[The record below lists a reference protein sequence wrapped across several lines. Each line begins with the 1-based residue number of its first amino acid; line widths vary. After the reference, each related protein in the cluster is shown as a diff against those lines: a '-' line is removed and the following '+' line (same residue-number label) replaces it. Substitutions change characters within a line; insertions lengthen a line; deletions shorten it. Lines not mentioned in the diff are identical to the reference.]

1 MPGCGR
7 RRWSEP
13 FALGRV
19 MRDDQQML
27 YRLGAALAIGLLIGV
42 ERGWHER
49 EAREGARIAGVR
61 TYGLIGLLGGGAA
74 LLAEAFGALAFGLAF
89 VGLAGLLAAVYVENL
104 RRGRAD
110 VGITSLVAA
119 LLTFVLGALAAMGE
133 VVIAAASAVVAT
145 LLLGYKPQ
153 LHRWVNALE
162 GAELR
167 AGIQLLLISVV
178 LLPILPNRGFGPW
191 AALNPYAIWWMVV
204 LIAGLSF
211 VGYVAVKI
219 GGAARG
225 TLFTGL
231 AGGLAS
237 STAVTLHFSRLAARE
252 PALAPVLAT
261 GVLLACGTMFPR
273 MLLVASLLN
282 RALFEPLV
290 VPAAAMAL
298 CAYAP
303 ALVYLRRQSRMH
315 AYEASPLKNPLELKT
330 ALAFGALL
338 ALVMLLG
345 EALRSLAGDSGV
357 LALAAASGVADVDA
371 ITLSLAR
378 MSGEDL
384 GLATAAVG
392 VVVAGAVNSL
402 VKGAMAGVIG
412 GRALGLRVGLPLL
425 AGACAGLAAAWL
437 WIG

>member
-1 MPGCGR
+1 M
-7 RRWSEP
+7 SEE
-13 FALGRV
+13 
-19 MRDDQQML
+19 QQIL

-49 EAREGARIAGVR
+49 EAKEGARIAGVR
-61 TYGLIGLLGGGAA
+61 TYGLVGLLGGGMA
-74 LLAEAFGALAFGLAF
+74 LIAEKFGALVMGLAF
-89 VGLAGLLAAVYVENL
+89 VALAGLLAAVYVENL
-104 RRGRAD
+104 RRGRSD

-119 LLTFVLGALAAMGE
+119 LLTFALGALAAMGE
-133 VVIAAASAVVAT
+133 VVIAAASAVLTT

-162 GAELR
+162 GEELR
-167 AGIQLLLISVV
+167 AGIKLLLISVV
-178 LLPILPNRGFGPW
+178 LLPVLPNRGFGPW
-191 AALNPYAIWWMVV
+191 EALNPYAIWWMVV
-204 LIAGLSF
+204 LVAGISF
-211 VGYVAVKI
+211 VGYFAVKI

-225 TLFTGL
+225 TVFTGL

-237 STAVTLHFSRLAARE
+237 STAVTLHFSRLAVRD

-282 RALFEPLV
+282 RELFESLL
-290 VPAAAMAL
+290 VPAAVMAA
-298 CAYAP
+298 CVYAP
-303 ALVYLRRQSRMH
+303 ALVFLHRQARVQPYS
-315 AYEASPLKNPLELKT
+315 ASPLKNPLELKT

-338 ALVMLLG
+338 ALIMLLG
-345 EALRSLAGDSGV
+345 KALQNFSGDAGV
-357 LALAAASGVADVDA
+357 LALAAASGIADVDA

-384 GLATAAVG
+384 GLPTAALG
-392 VVVAGAVNSL
+392 VVIAGSVNSL
-402 VKGAMAGVIG
+402 VKGAMAGMIG
-412 GRALGLRVGLPLL
+412 GRVMGLRVASPLAAA
-425 AGACAGLAAAWL
+425 AGAGLLAAWL

>member
-1 MPGCGR
+1 
-7 RRWSEP
+7 
-13 FALGRV
+13 
-19 MRDDQQML
+19 
-27 YRLGAALAIGLLIGV
+27 
-42 ERGWHER
+42 
-49 EAREGARIAGVR
+49 
-61 TYGLIGLLGGGAA
+61 
-74 LLAEAFGALAFGLAF
+74 
-89 VGLAGLLAAVYVENL
+89 
-104 RRGRAD
+104 
-110 VGITSLVAA
+110 
-119 LLTFVLGALAAMGE
+119 
-133 VVIAAASAVVAT
+133 
-145 LLLGYKPQ
+145 
-153 LHRWVNALE
+153 
-162 GAELR
+162 
-167 AGIQLLLISVV
+167 
-178 LLPILPNRGFGPW
+178 
-191 AALNPYAIWWMVV
+191 
-204 LIAGLSF
+204 
-211 VGYVAVKI
+211 
-219 GGAARG
+219 
-225 TLFTGL
+225 
-231 AGGLAS
+231 
-237 STAVTLHFSRLAARE
+237 
-252 PALAPVLAT
+252 
-261 GVLLACGTMFPR
+261 
-273 MLLVASLLN
+273 VASLLN

-345 EALRSLAGDSGV
+345 EALRSLAGDAGV

>member
-1 MPGCGR
+1 M
-7 RRWSEP
+7 SEE
-13 FALGRV
+13 
-19 MRDDQQML
+19 QQIL

-49 EAREGARIAGVR
+49 EAKEGARIAGVR
-61 TYGLIGLLGGGAA
+61 TYGLVGLLGGGMA
-74 LLAEAFGALAFGLAF
+74 LIAEKFGALVMGFAFI
-89 VGLAGLLAAVYVENL
+89 GLAGLLAAVYVENL
-104 RRGRAD
+104 RRGRSD

-119 LLTFVLGALAAMGE
+119 LLTFALGALAAMGE
-133 VVIAAASAVVAT
+133 VVVAAASAVLTT

-162 GAELR
+162 GEELR

-191 AALNPYAIWWMVV
+191 QALNPYAIWWMVV

-211 VGYVAVKI
+211 LGYFAVKI

-225 TLFTGL
+225 TVFTGL

-237 STAVTLHFSRLAARE
+237 STAVTLHFSRLAARD
-252 PALAPVLAT
+252 PALTPVLAT

-282 RALFEPLV
+282 RELFQSLV
-290 VPAAAMAL
+290 VPALVMAV
-298 CAYAP
+298 CVYAP
-303 ALVYLRRQSRMH
+303 ALLFLHKQARTQPY
-315 AYEASPLKNPLELKT
+315 AASPLKNPLELKT
-330 ALAFGALL
+330 ALGFGALL
-338 ALVMLLG
+338 ALIMVLG
-345 EALRSLAGDSGV
+345 KALQNFSGDAGV
-357 LALAAASGVADVDA
+357 LVLAAASGIADVDA

-378 MSGEDL
+378 MSGEGL
-384 GLATAAVG
+384 GLATAAIG
-392 VVVAGAVNSL
+392 VVIAGSVNSL

-412 GRALGLRVGLPLL
+412 GRGMGLRVALPLAAA
-425 AGACAGLAAAWL
+425 AGAGLVAAWL